1 MKRIPIKAGE
11 EIISYFLN
19 SLLKSSSVEI
29 PSGSVDSVS
38 ALLELEFLRRCWILA
53 DKPSDNGGIEPEIL

>member
-1 MKRIPIKAGE
+1 MKRMKRIPIKAGE

-38 ALLELEFLRRCWILA
+38 ALLELEFLRRC
-53 DKPSDNGGIEPEIL
+53 